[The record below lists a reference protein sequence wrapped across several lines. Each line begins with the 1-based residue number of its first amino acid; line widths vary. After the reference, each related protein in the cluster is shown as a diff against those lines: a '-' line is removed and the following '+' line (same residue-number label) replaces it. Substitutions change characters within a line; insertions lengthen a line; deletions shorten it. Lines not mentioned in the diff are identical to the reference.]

1 MILQI
6 TEMFA
11 QLAQYGIAFLVLG
24 LSLLYFYIKE
34 KGYIDQ
40 INKLNNELKINQKE
54 TLQTLIKTT
63 TILDKLIQDS
73 ADNNESVHNEL
84 QEIKEELIRRLN
96 K

>member
-84 QEIKEELIRRLN
+84 QEIKEELIKRLN
-96 K
+96 R